1 MDKMKKYD
9 LILLKNEN
17 PYKQY
22 NLEKNMHGIVLE
34 NNFDTLNVLFFNP
47 KNQGDYI
54 IVTISVYDVM
64 ICNEKL
70 PEHMIYELNS
80 NLELLKSNAKNKFEP
95 LKIKAYDMVELLV
108 EDSKYA
114 KYGVH
119 KGDRGCVMEDKAV
132 QNYIEVDF
140 SGIDE
145 NGEFYGDCISVKID
159 DLKVIR

>member
-1 MDKMKKYD
+1 MKKFD
-9 LILLKNEN
+9 LVLLKNEN

-34 NNFDTLNVLFFNP
+34 NYFDTLIVLFFNP

-54 IVTISVYDVM
+54 TATISVSDVM
-64 ICNEKL
+64 VCNEKI
-70 PEHMIYELNS
+70 PEKMINELSS
-80 NLELLKSNAKNKFEP
+80 NLDIIKSKSKEKFEP
-95 LKIKAYDMVELLV
+95 LRIKAYDMVELLV
-108 EDSKYA
+108 EDSKYT
-114 KYGVH
+114 KYGIH
-119 KGDRGCVMEDKAV
+119 KGDRGCVMEDNAV

>member
-1 MDKMKKYD
+1 MKKFD

-34 NNFDTLNVLFFNP
+34 NYFDTLIVLFFNP

-54 IVTISVYDVM
+54 TATISVSDVM
-64 ICNEKL
+64 ICNEKI
-70 PEHMIYELNS
+70 PEKMINELSS
-80 NLELLKSNAKNKFEP
+80 NLDIIKSKSKEKFEP
-95 LKIKAYDMVELLV
+95 LRIKAYDMVELLV
-108 EDSKYA
+108 EDIKYT
-114 KYGVH
+114 KYGIH
-119 KGDRGCVMEDKAV
+119 KGDRGCVMEDNAV
-132 QNYIEVDF
+132 QNYVEVDF

-159 DLKVIR
+159 DLKVIQ

>member
-1 MDKMKKYD
+1 MKKYD

-34 NNFDTLNVLFFNP
+34 NYFDTLIVLFFNP

-54 IVTISVYDVM
+54 TATISVSDVM
-64 ICNEKL
+64 ICNEKI
-70 PEHMIYELNS
+70 PGKMINELSS
-80 NLELLKSNAKNKFEP
+80 NLDIIKSKSKEKFEP
-95 LKIKAYDMVELLV
+95 LRIKAYDMVELLV
-108 EDSKYA
+108 EDIKYT
-114 KYGVH
+114 KYGIH
-119 KGDRGCVMEDKAV
+119 KGDRGCVMEDNAV
-132 QNYIEVDF
+132 QNYVEVDF

-159 DLKVIR
+159 DLKVIQ

>member
-1 MDKMKKYD
+1 MKKFD

-34 NNFDTLNVLFFNP
+34 NYFDTLIVLFFNP

-54 IVTISVYDVM
+54 TATISVSDVM
-64 ICNEKL
+64 ICNEKI
-70 PEHMIYELNS
+70 PEKMINELSS
-80 NLELLKSNAKNKFEP
+80 NLDIIKSKSKEKFELLR
-95 LKIKAYDMVELLV
+95 IKAYDMVELLV
-108 EDSKYA
+108 EDIKYT
-114 KYGVH
+114 KYGIH
-119 KGDRGCVMEDKAV
+119 KGDRGCVMEDNAV
-132 QNYIEVDF
+132 QNYVEVDF

-159 DLKVIR
+159 DLKVIQ

>member
-1 MDKMKKYD
+1 MKKYD

-54 IVTISVYDVM
+54 IVTISIYDVM

-95 LKIKAYDMVELLV
+95 LKIKQMPNVL
-108 EDSKYA
+108 
-114 KYGVH
+114 
-119 KGDRGCVMEDKAV
+119 
-132 QNYIEVDF
+132 
-140 SGIDE
+140 
-145 NGEFYGDCISVKID
+145 
-159 DLKVIR
+159 